1 MAGPDLNLLLTL
13 DVLLSEGSVSAAARR
28 LRLSPS
34 AMSRALA
41 RLRSVTGDQLLVR
54 AGRVMVPTSRAIE
67 MRDKVRLLVED
78 AQALLRPEDDVD
90 LLALNR
96 TFTLRASD
104 GFAET
109 FGPELVRRVRAE
121 ARNVRLRFIR
131 KLDKSSQG
139 LRDGTTDLETGVVDD
154 AIGPEIRSR
163 ALFADRFIGAVK
175 SNHPLARSTVTSS
188 DYAGWPHVVTWRLG
202 LGTGAIDEHLHD
214 IGLTRKTVSSVDG
227 FAAALALARGSDLIA
242 TVPERHTA
250 GLRGGMHSFA
260 IPLPLQ
266 DFTVSLLW
274 HPRVDSDPAHR
285 WLREVVRAACLSP
298 STRSD

>member
-1 MAGPDLNLLLTL
+1 MTVPDLNLLLTL

-90 LLALNR
+90 LLALDR

-109 FGPELVRRVRAE
+109 FGPELIRRVRAE
-121 ARNVRLRFIR
+121 APNIRLRFIR

-154 AIGPEIRSR
+154 AIGPEVRSR
-163 ALFADRFIGAVK
+163 ALFADRFIGAVR
-175 SNHPLARSTVTSS
+175 SDHPIARSTVTSS
-188 DYAGWPHVVTWRLG
+188 DYASWPHVATWRLG
-202 LGTGAIDEHLHD
+202 LGTGAIDEHLQD
-214 IGLTRKTVSSVDG
+214 IGLARTTVTSVDG

-242 TVPERHTA
+242 TVPERHTS
-250 GLRGGMHSFA
+250 GLRGGMHSFT

-266 DFTVSLLW
+266 DFTISLLW
-274 HPRVDSDPAHR
+274 HPRLDSDPAHR
-285 WLREVVRAACLSP
+285 WLRELVRAACI
-298 STRSD
+298 TRTDGSE